1 MSRAYLLKFSC
12 QSKLKHLRYYA
23 ASIMAT
29 TKWSHRPPDKRIRN
43 SQTTNLLRATA
54 CYFHHILI
62 IGTIRNIVGGGL
74 ELDSSNRIKSTR
86 TIDVSETHLKCLS
99 TAFVIF
105 FLLTIKVATNKHER
119 VRNKVFLHIYYIT
132 DDVILQRN
140 IWIISNQQEKVPMLW
155 CSGRSPRGN

>member
-1 MSRAYLLKFSC
+1 
-12 QSKLKHLRYYA
+12 
-23 ASIMAT
+23 MAT

-43 SQTTNLLRATA
+43 SQPTNLLQATA

-62 IGTIRNIVGGGL
+62 IGTIRNILGRGGGGRL
-74 ELDSSNRIKSTR
+74 ELDGSNRIKSTP
-86 TIDVSETHLKCLS
+86 TINVSETNLKCLP

-105 FLLTIKVATNKHER
+105 FMLIIKVATNKHER

-140 IWIISNQQEKVPMLW
+140 IWITSTRESPYALVFRPQ
-155 CSGRSPRGN
+155 SPR

>member
-1 MSRAYLLKFSC
+1 
-12 QSKLKHLRYYA
+12 
-23 ASIMAT
+23 MAT

-43 SQTTNLLRATA
+43 SQPTNLLQATA

-62 IGTIRNIVGGGL
+62 IGTIRDILGRGEGGGGL
-74 ELDSSNRIKSTR
+74 ELDGSNRIKSTL
-86 TIDVSETHLKCLS
+86 TINVSETNLKCLP

-105 FLLTIKVATNKHER
+105 FMLIIKVATNKHER

-140 IWIISNQQEKVPMLW
+140 IWITSTRESPYALVFRPQ
-155 CSGRSPRGN
+155 SPR